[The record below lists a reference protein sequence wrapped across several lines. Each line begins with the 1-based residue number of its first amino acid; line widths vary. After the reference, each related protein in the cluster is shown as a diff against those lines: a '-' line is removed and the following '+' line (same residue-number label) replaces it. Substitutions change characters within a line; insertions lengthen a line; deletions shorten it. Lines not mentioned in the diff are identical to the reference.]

1 MADRYDEQGQPAHL
15 PKRDRGQ
22 GNRITRGM
30 VEGFG
35 NQPIAGISERD
46 RANYPA
52 LSGYLDPVAKSL
64 NYVSRLPGAVM
75 GGLAGTVGAGTEY
88 LTGDSGYANYNE
100 RQARALLDYL
110 GTKSMAEP
118 GMIPSARIPK
128 NGEVLAPTRAAPA
141 QLGYVERAPVDVYR
155 ELPPGS
161 IRGTSAEGAPRLA
174 APQPLTQYRLAGEQG
189 QRIGPNQP
197 SGAYRPVIDQT
208 YTLPEEL
215 NRRPEVV
222 TDPSSA
228 SRLGSESPQADQALA
243 MAQQRMRDA
252 EAKFVAEQQARAT
265 GEGMRERPGT
275 DFNMVGSSYDPM
287 GRALQPTYTGTNA
300 TAANAP
306 RSFLNPQS
314 NLPALS
320 EQGFSVPSAAQNRAL
335 ALTDRSGGN
344 LVPAAPNYL
353 EGEFSVV
360 HPDLAVSGSNPSA
373 IAGSNMPRL
382 GAADAPMAAAADVAA
397 SPGAFS
403 AMPMRPITAGGT
415 VGAAMLARAIQQAPG
430 EVQGPPEFQGPPEMQ
445 GPSEMQGPPMPPAA
459 QQAVQTARAKAIPLP
474 PSRELQA
481 QARASQPS
489 SGGLA
494 SLFSQPLSTK
504 QLNQQS
510 IDNPDDPGAWMRA
523 ERQYASTHKDNPNF
537 DLTKL
542 DPDTG
547 MKRGGTVSGKS
558 EKMPDPV
565 HKALEIIHHLL
576 MRH

>member
-1 MADRYDEQGQPAHL
+1 MVDRRVASPRALADSLYIPENDPAY
-15 PKRDRGQ
+15 RGYMT
-22 GNRITRGM
+22 GPNDY
-30 VEGFG
+30 
-35 NQPIAGISERD
+35 AD
-46 RANYPA
+46 
-52 LSGYLDPVAKSL
+52 
-64 NYVSRLPGAVM
+64 
-75 GGLAGTVGAGTEY
+75 LAGAIGQASMVLPPGVGT
-88 LTGDSGYANYNE
+88 LFSGGAN
-100 RQARALLDYL
+100 ALRN
-110 GTKSMAEP
+110 A
-118 GMIPSARIPK
+118 A
-128 NGEVLAPTRAAPA
+128 ATRAAMAAP
-141 QLGYVERAPVDVYR
+141 ERMRMLAAPSTRVAPQD
-155 ELPPGS
+155 S
-161 IRGTSAEGAPRLA
+161 IAPRLTNEDKNLN
-174 APQPLTQYRLAGEQG
+174 LTPESLASWNSPYRLVVDK
-189 QRIGPNQP
+189 P
-197 SGAYRPVIDQT
+197 SGSSMGQVPYNTNFPPPYKDLNPRNPIIDQT
-208 YTLPEEL
+208 FVPQGQVRTV
-215 NRRPEVV
+215 NEV
-222 TDPSSA
+222 TGMPSSA

-243 MAQQRMRDA
+243 MAQQRARDA
-252 EAKFVAEQQARAT
+252 EAKFVSEQQARAT

-344 LVPAAPNYL
+344 LVSAAPNYL

-430 EVQGPPEFQGPPEMQ
+430 EVQASPAADHPPVETPAPVHIE
-445 GPSEMQGPPMPPAA
+445 PPAA

>member
-1 MADRYDEQGQPAHL
+1 MVDRRVASPRALADSLYIPENDPAY
-15 PKRDRGQ
+15 RGYMT
-22 GNRITRGM
+22 GPNDY
-30 VEGFG
+30 
-35 NQPIAGISERD
+35 AD
-46 RANYPA
+46 
-52 LSGYLDPVAKSL
+52 
-64 NYVSRLPGAVM
+64 
-75 GGLAGTVGAGTEY
+75 LAGAIGQASMVLPPGVGT
-88 LTGDSGYANYNE
+88 LFSGGANALRNAAATRAAMAAPE
-100 RQARALLDYL
+100 RMRML
-110 GTKSMAEP
+110 
-118 GMIPSARIPK
+118 
-128 NGEVLAPTRAAPA
+128 AAPA

-344 LVPAAPNYL
+344 LVSAAPNYL

-430 EVQGPPEFQGPPEMQ
+430 EVQASPAADHPPVETPAPVHIE
-445 GPSEMQGPPMPPAA
+445 PPAA
-459 QQAVQTARAKAIPLP
+459 QQAVQTARAKAIPLF

>member
-1 MADRYDEQGQPAHL
+1 MAASYDEQGQPAHL

-35 NQPIAGISERD
+35 EQPLAGISERD
-46 RANYPA
+46 RANYPTLA
-52 LSGYLDPVAKSL
+52 GYLDPVAKSL
-64 NYVSRLPGAVM
+64 NYVSRLPGAVA

-88 LTGDSGYANYNE
+88 LTSDPGYANYNQ

-110 GTKSMAEP
+110 AIRGMAEP
-118 GMIPSARIPK
+118 GMVPSAAIPK

-174 APQPLTQYRLAGEQG
+174 APNPLSQYRQTANFDYG
-189 QRIGPNQP
+189 IGPQRP
-197 SGAYRPVIDQT
+197 SEAYRPVVDQT
-208 YTLPEEL
+208 YTLPQEL

-222 TDPSSA
+222 TEPSAA

-243 MAQQRMRDA
+243 MAQQRVRDA
-252 EAKFVAEQQARAT
+252 EARFLAEQQARAT

-275 DFNMVGSSYDPM
+275 DFNLVGSSYDPT
-287 GRALQPTYTGTNA
+287 GRALQPVYTGRNA
-300 TAANAP
+300 VGPDTP
-306 RSFLNPQS
+306 RSFLQPSS
-314 NLPALS
+314 NLPAVVDR
-320 EQGFSVPSAAQNRAL
+320 GAGVPSPIQGRAL
-335 ALTDRSGGN
+335 ALTEQ
-344 LVPAAPNYL
+344 PAASGVAPRQLGNVWEGQFTEVQPN
-353 EGEFSVV
+353 
-360 HPDLAVSGSNPSA
+360 LAISGPSSPA
-373 IAGSNMPRL
+373 IAGSNIPRL
-382 GAADAPMAAAADVAA
+382 AAGEIPAAADVAA
-397 SPGAFS
+397 GPGAFS

-415 VGAAMLARAIQQAPG
+415 VGAAMLTRAIQQAPG
-430 EVQGPPEFQGPPEMQ
+430 EANEPQPTPPQPATPP
-445 GPSEMQGPPMPPAA
+445 PPPKVAALPPAA
-459 QQAVQTARAKAIPLP
+459 QQAVQTARARAIPLP

-481 QARASQPS
+481 QARAAQPS

-494 SLFSQPLSTK
+494 SLFNRPLSTK
-504 QLNQQS
+504 ELYQQS
-510 IDNPDDPGAWMRA
+510 FDNPDDTGAWMRA

-537 DLTKL
+537 NLTKL

-547 MKRGGTVSGKS
+547 MKRGGTASGKS

>member
-1 MADRYDEQGQPAHL
+1 MVDRRVASPRALADSLYIPENDPAY
-15 PKRDRGQ
+15 RGYMT
-22 GNRITRGM
+22 GPNDY
-30 VEGFG
+30 
-35 NQPIAGISERD
+35 AD
-46 RANYPA
+46 
-52 LSGYLDPVAKSL
+52 
-64 NYVSRLPGAVM
+64 
-75 GGLAGTVGAGTEY
+75 LAGAIGQASMVLPPGVGT
-88 LTGDSGYANYNE
+88 LFSGGANALRNAAATRAAMAAPE
-100 RQARALLDYL
+100 RMRML
-110 GTKSMAEP
+110 
-118 GMIPSARIPK
+118 
-128 NGEVLAPTRAAPA
+128 AAPA

-215 NRRPEVV
+215 NRRPEVA

-344 LVPAAPNYL
+344 LVSAAPNYL

-403 AMPMRPITAGGT
+403 SMPMRPITAAGT
-415 VGAAMLARAIQQAPG
+415 IGASMLAKGMSDTAGP
-430 EVQGPPEFQGPPEMQ
+430 VQGPSSIPGMSPLNAIR
-445 GPSEMQGPPMPPAA
+445 PSSTYMDQNTPSDLEAYAGNARLPTSVLDRSDSDVYPHGAVHLAKQIAAPAPASAPMPMARPSNADLRA
-459 QQAVQTARAKAIPLP
+459 YNPQTG
-474 PSRELQA
+474 
-481 QARASQPS
+481 PS

>member
-1 MADRYDEQGQPAHL
+1 MVDRRVVSPRALADSLYIPENDPAY
-15 PKRDRGQ
+15 RGYMT
-22 GNRITRGM
+22 GPNDY
-30 VEGFG
+30 
-35 NQPIAGISERD
+35 AD
-46 RANYPA
+46 
-52 LSGYLDPVAKSL
+52 
-64 NYVSRLPGAVM
+64 
-75 GGLAGTVGAGTEY
+75 LAGAIGQASMVLPPGVGT
-88 LTGDSGYANYNE
+88 LFSGGAN
-100 RQARALLDYL
+100 ALRN
-110 GTKSMAEP
+110 A
-118 GMIPSARIPK
+118 A
-128 NGEVLAPTRAAPA
+128 ATRAAMAAP
-141 QLGYVERAPVDVYR
+141 ERMRMLAAPSTRVGPQSSVSPEVIY
-155 ELPPGS
+155 
-161 IRGTSAEGAPRLA
+161 GTSAEGAPRIGY
-174 APQPLTQYRLAGEQG
+174 APTQPQYRQTVNMDYG
-189 QRIGPNQP
+189 IGPKRP
-197 SGAYRPVIDQT
+197 PEAYRPVIDET

-222 TDPSSA
+222 TDPSAA

-287 GRALQPTYTGTNA
+287 GRALQPTYTGTSA

-314 NLPALS
+314 NLPVLS

-344 LVPAAPNYL
+344 LVPTVPNYL
-353 EGEFSVV
+353 EGNFSVV
-360 HPDLAVSGSNPSA
+360 HPDLAISGSNPSA
-373 IAGSNMPRL
+373 IAKSNVPLLARSETPYWQQPGYRHSSNPDDVWADIYSSTHSDVHSPATVSDPIISTGSPVS
-382 GAADAPMAAAADVAA
+382 GG
-397 SPGAFS
+397 PGAFS

-430 EVQGPPEFQGPPEMQ
+430 EVQDIPSSYVGDANFTLPPKPAIPAGYVGDAGFTL
-445 GPSEMQGPPMPPAA
+445 PSKPVA
-459 QQAVQTARAKAIPLP
+459 QQAVQTARAQTIPAAAKP
-474 PSRELQA
+474 A
-481 QARASQPS
+481 AKPS

-494 SLFSQPLSTK
+494 SLFSQPLSTR

-547 MKRGGTVSGKS
+547 MKRGGTASGKS